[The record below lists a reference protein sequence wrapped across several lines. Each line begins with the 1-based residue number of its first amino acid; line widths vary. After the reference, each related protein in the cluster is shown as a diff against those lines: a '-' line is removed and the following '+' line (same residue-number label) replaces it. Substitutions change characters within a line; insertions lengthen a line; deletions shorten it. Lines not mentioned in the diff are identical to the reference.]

1 VKLCLDV
8 TLTRDPQQP
17 PRIVFNLPLLQVQQ
31 AYSCAQLREI
41 ARSFQ
46 ILAHDAERQPQGAL
60 RLVRDLT
67 ADTQV
72 NP

>member
-1 VKLCLDV
+1 MKLCLDV
-8 TLTRDPQQP
+8 TLIHDPQQP
-17 PRIVFNLPLLQVQQ
+17 PRIVFNLPLLQAQQ
-31 AYSCAQLREI
+31 TYSCAQLREI
-41 ARSFQ
+41 ARSLQ
-46 ILAHDAERQPQGAL
+46 ILAHDAERQLPGAL